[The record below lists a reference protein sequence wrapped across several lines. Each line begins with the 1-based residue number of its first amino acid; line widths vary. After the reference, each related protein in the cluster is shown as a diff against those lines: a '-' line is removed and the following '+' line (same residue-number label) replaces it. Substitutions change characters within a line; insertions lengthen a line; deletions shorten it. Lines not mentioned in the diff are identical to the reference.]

1 MSSKEIKPQLYYLL
15 RRGWY
20 SQLIKFCD
28 GIISKKGKDPLAIFW
43 KAFALGMTNNINDCL
58 RLFESFQARR
68 DLQYPVTLAL
78 LYFHKKSP
86 SIDHE
91 AVDSLTSE
99 LGVAEDVMKEPGMVL
114 AARFALHV
122 NNLSLASK
130 LCEKILGRRDRLS
143 DQYDTG
149 NRQFT
154 DRSSAF
160 ETEAIC
166 IEQWIAL
173 EKYQRES
180 DAQARSDIQSLDSM
194 LRGKTEQADIDLLM
208 VWACSKILIGQTVD
222 TLNILNQII
231 AMYPMFLPALSDKAS
246 LLASAGE
253 WDQALDTAQRVLDSD
268 SEYIDALMI
277 IAVHSFTQECQ
288 PNDSIQK
295 LDDFDRSLASR
306 EGSSFNDHLN
316 AVSVFSTIS
325 SRHPRA
331 LQICIR
337 MIERVQNYSPSAA
350 NDATLLCHLGHLHL
364 MQGIG
369 QYEIALKVF
378 REASKKDPNNL
389 EAMEGMILCQIK
401 EGLHDD
407 AEGQIELIAVMH
419 SDEDLSPGFVY
430 LRALLARHNRKT
442 KEHIAFLD
450 DCRNQISQRSK
461 KANTIVGGCIL
472 AFQELRAMNLDFN
485 MLLAMEY
492 LEYMESPPVISLIGG
507 AKNITNVNTSTNIN
521 AIDPVSGVSVTSM
534 NEEASGEN
542 GIIIQ
547 RGLDLLNRILQICPG
562 MPSAYIEQ
570 ARCYACQ
577 GQYEEA
583 LRSLHQILALQPHSS
598 AALVSMAKVELAR
611 QNTIAAN
618 RALEQALSTDFS
630 IRSVPLFKLYQAIV
644 RAQQNRQDEAI
655 SECEQ
660 LLNLPE
666 MRALHFS
673 GGTNSG
679 IHTDTLR
686 LTDDDRVTTFITL
699 ASLLSKSRRLK
710 EANKILSDAKV
721 LFIGTNQEVQVLVAA
736 SQLAVERN
744 DFDTAIRML
753 DKINEDSPTFTRSQ
767 IIKSEILLVHY
778 RDKRKFIQC
787 YEELV
792 KKDESSKNYALLG
805 EAYLRIL
812 NPEKAE
818 EQLQYAY
825 RKDPTNSRL
834 RARIGRALFATH
846 EYHRAVEFYEA
857 AIRDVG
863 KLAPGPRG
871 GDSIVKNT
879 EIVSLSHDLAKLYI
893 KLGRAES
900 AHRVLQRILYT
911 DHSDLLSMRQDVAT
925 LLLLADVQN
934 LKEPTEEVQE
944 TLKKAKD
951 LQKEVVGQV
960 RMGPASVSEI
970 LDQEK
975 ALLSD
980 ICEKIA
986 TSYIEIKTP
995 EGYIKLADQM
1005 YEEALQHN
1013 AINVKAMLGLVKL
1026 CRTRKWNGIEAD
1038 QAQSLCRKVI
1048 SADPGNE
1055 EATIILSDIMFSG
1068 SDPENAVQPL
1078 QDLLKSHPNNY
1089 RALEKLIVLHRRAG
1103 MMKEIPSYLT
1113 LAETS
1118 NRRSTTHAG
1127 FRYCQG
1133 LYARYTNDVGKA
1145 ISEFNLARRDEDW
1158 GCDALQH
1165 MIELY
1170 LNPNQ
1175 DGAWDEKDSGPL
1187 DEISLSNNAAAE
1199 ILLKELE
1206 PKIKDHQRFTVLQ
1219 NYWLL
1224 ATRQKSN
1231 IDKAMQSFI
1240 AMLEKDQD
1248 YLPAVLGM
1256 ATGFMVEKNQ
1266 HKARNLLKR
1275 VAKMEATTH
1284 DGEDFGKANLLLAKF
1299 FVDKSM
1305 YDQAQ
1310 DLCKK
1315 TLAQNKSSSQA
1326 WEILGLIM
1334 EKESDHERAAECY
1347 QKAWVLEFEASAP
1360 AGYKL
1365 AFCYLKCK
1373 KYVEAI
1379 DVCETVLQQYPDYPK
1394 IKEEI
1399 LKKAQLSLR
1408 TASQ

>member
-20 SQLIKFCD
+20 NQLIKFCD
-28 GIISKKGKDPLAIFW
+28 GIITKKGKDPLAVFW
-43 KAFALGMTNNINDCL
+43 KAFALGMTNNIHECL

-78 LYFHKKSP
+78 LYFHKKAP

-91 AVDSLTSE
+91 AIDSLTSE

-114 AARFALHV
+114 AARFAFHV

-130 LCEKILGRRDRLS
+130 LCEKILGRRDRIS

-149 NRQFT
+149 NRQIS

-160 ETEAIC
+160 EIEAIS

-173 EKYQRES
+173 EKFQRDNDS
-180 DAQARSDIQSLDSM
+180 QSRSDLQSLESM
-194 LRGKTEQADIDLLM
+194 LRGRAEQVDIDLLM
-208 VWACSKILIGQTVD
+208 VWACSKILFGQNVD

-231 AMYPMFLPALSDKAS
+231 AMYPMFLPALSDKAC

-295 LDDFDRSLASR
+295 LDDFDKSLSSR
-306 EGSSFNDHLN
+306 EVSSFNDHLN
-316 AVSVFSTIS
+316 AVGIFSTIS

-337 MIERVQNYSPSAA
+337 MIERVQNYSSSAA
-350 NDATLLCHLGHLHL
+350 NDAALLCLLGNLHL

-369 QYEIALKVF
+369 QYETALKVF

-401 EGLHDD
+401 EGLHED
-407 AEGQIELIAVMH
+407 AEGQIELISVMH
-419 SDEDLSPGFVY
+419 SDDDLSPGFIY

-442 KEHIAFLD
+442 KDHVGFLD
-450 DCRNQISQRSK
+450 DCRMQMMQKSK
-461 KANTIVGGCIL
+461 KTSTVVSGCII
-472 AFQELRAMNLDFN
+472 AFQELRAMNIDFN

-492 LEYMESPPVISLIGG
+492 LEYMESPPVISLIAGG
-507 AKNITNVNTSTNIN
+507 KNIAAVNSSTNIN
-521 AIDPVSGVSVTSM
+521 AIDPIQGVSVTSM
-534 NEEASGEN
+534 NDEASGEN
-542 GIIIQ
+542 GITVQ
-547 RGLDLLNRILQICPG
+547 RGIDLLNRILHLCPG
-562 MPSAYIEQ
+562 MSCAYIEQ
-570 ARCYACQ
+570 ARCYASQ

-611 QNTIAAN
+611 QNTVAAD
-618 RALEQALSTDFS
+618 RALEQALSTDFA

-655 SECEQ
+655 NECEQ

-679 IHTDTLR
+679 IHTDSLR

-721 LFIGTNQEVQVLVAA
+721 LFVGTNQEVQVLVAA

-767 IIKSEILLVHY
+767 IIKSEILLIHY

-825 RKDPTNSRL
+825 RKDPGNSRL

-863 KLAPGPRG
+863 KLISGPKG
-871 GDSIVKNT
+871 GDNVVKNT
-879 EIVSLSHDLAKLYI
+879 EIVSLSHDLSKLYI

-900 AHRVLQRILYT
+900 AHRVLQRILYSE
-911 DHSDLLSMRQDVAT
+911 HGDLLSMRQDVAT

-934 LKEPTEEVQE
+934 LKEPTIE
-944 TLKKAKD
+944 TLDTLKRAKD
-951 LQKEVVGQV
+951 LQKEVVGQI
-960 RMGPASVSEI
+960 RMGPASVSEV

-986 TSYIEIKTP
+986 TSYIELKSP
-995 EGYIKLADQM
+995 DGYIKLADQM
-1005 YEEALQHN
+1005 FEEALQHN

-1026 CRTRKWNGIEAD
+1026 CRNRSEVD
-1038 QAQSLCRKVI
+1038 QAQNLCRKVI

-1055 EATIILSDIMFSG
+1055 EATIILSELMFNG
-1068 SDPENAVQPL
+1068 SDPETAVQPL

-1103 MMKEIPSYLT
+1103 MMKEVPSFLT

-1127 FRYCQG
+1127 LRYCQG

-1158 GCDALQH
+1158 GSDALQH

-1187 DEISLSNNAAAE
+1187 DEVSLSNNAAAE

-1206 PKIKDHQRFTVLQ
+1206 PKIKDRQRFTVLQ

-1275 VAKMEATTH
+1275 VAKMEASKH
-1284 DGEDFGKANLLLAKF
+1284 DGEDFGRANLLLAKF

-1347 QKAWVLEFEASAP
+1347 QKAWILEFEASAP

-1394 IKEEI
+1394 IKDEI
-1399 LKKAQLSLR
+1399 LKKAQLSFR
-1408 TASQ
+1408 TASS

>member
-1 MSSKEIKPQLYYLL
+1 MSSKEIKPQLYYYL

-20 SQLIKFCD
+20 TQLIKFCD
-28 GIISKKGKDPLAIFW
+28 GIITKKGKDPLAIFW

-78 LYFHKKSP
+78 LYFHKRAP

-91 AVDSLTSE
+91 AIDSLTSE

-114 AARFALHV
+114 AARFALYV
-122 NNLSLASK
+122 ENFSLAAK
-130 LCEKILGRRDRLS
+130 LAEKILGRRDRLS

-149 NRQFT
+149 SRQISE
-154 DRSSAF
+154 RSSAF

-166 IEQWIAL
+166 VEQWIAL
-173 EKYQRES
+173 ENFQR
-180 DAQARSDIQSLDSM
+180 DNDTQARRDLQSLDSM
-194 LRGKTEQADIDLLM
+194 LRNKADQADIDLLM
-208 VWACSKILIGQTVD
+208 VWACSKILISQSSD
-222 TLNILNQII
+222 TLNIFNQII
-231 AMYPMFLPALSDKAS
+231 AMYPLFLPALSDKAC

-253 WDQALDTAQRVLDSD
+253 WDQALDTAQRVLDND
-268 SEYIDALMI
+268 SEYLDALLI

-288 PNDSIQK
+288 PNDSVQK
-295 LDDFDRSLASR
+295 LDDFDKALASR
-306 EGSSFNDHLN
+306 ESTSYNDHMN
-316 AVSVFSTIS
+316 AVSLFSTIS

-331 LQICIR
+331 LQICVK
-337 MIERVQNYSPSAA
+337 MIDRVKPYSPSALK
-350 NDATLLCHLGHLHL
+350 DATLLCQLGHLHL

-369 QYEIALKVF
+369 QYETALKVF

-389 EAMEGMILCQIK
+389 HAMEGMILCQIK

-407 AEGQIELIAVMH
+407 AEGQIELISVMH
-419 SDEDLSPGFVY
+419 SDEDLSHGFIY
-430 LRALLARHNRKT
+430 LRALLARHNK
-442 KEHIAFLD
+442 KIKDHLMYLD
-450 DCRNQISQRSK
+450 DCRNQMSQRSK
-461 KANTIVGGCIL
+461 RTTSIIGGCII
-472 AFQELRAMNLDFN
+472 AFQELISMNADFS
-485 MLLAMEY
+485 MLLVMEY

-507 AKNITNVNTSTNIN
+507 NKNIAVNAN
-521 AIDPVSGVSVTSM
+521 ANIDPVSGVSVTSM
-534 NEEASGEN
+534 NEESSGEN
-542 GIIIQ
+542 GLAVQ
-547 RGLDLLNRILQICPG
+547 RGMDLLNSILHACPG
-562 MPSAYIEQ
+562 MSCAYIEQ
-570 ARCYACQ
+570 SRCYASQ
-577 GQYEEA
+577 GQYEDA
-583 LRSLHQILALQPHSS
+583 LRSLHQIIALQPHNS
-598 AALVSMAKVELAR
+598 AALVAIAKVELAR
-611 QNTIAAN
+611 QNTMAAD

-630 IRSVPLFKLYQAIV
+630 IRSVPLFKLYQLIV
-644 RAQQNRQDEAI
+644 RAQQNKQDEAI
-655 SECEQ
+655 QECEL

-679 IHTDTLR
+679 VHTDSLR

-721 LFIGTNQEVQVLVAA
+721 LFVGTIQEVQVLVAA

-767 IIKSEILLVHY
+767 IIKSEILLIHY

-787 YEELV
+787 YEQLV
-792 KKDESSKNYALLG
+792 KKDDSAKNYALLG
-805 EAYLRIL
+805 DAYLRIL

-825 RKDPTNSRL
+825 RKDPTNGRL

-863 KLAPGPRG
+863 KVSPGPR

-879 EIVSLSHDLAKLYI
+879 EIISLSHDLAKLYI

-900 AHRVLQRILYT
+900 AHRVLQRILCAE
-911 DHSDLLSMRQDVAT
+911 HNNDLLTMRQDVAT
-925 LLLLADVQN
+925 LLLLAEVQS
-934 LKEPTEEVQE
+934 LKEPTQE
-944 TLKKAKD
+944 MQDTLKKAKD
-951 LQKEVVGQV
+951 LQKDVVGQV
-960 RMGPASVSEI
+960 RMGPASVSDV

-975 ALLSD
+975 VLLSE

-986 TSYIEIKTP
+986 SSYLQLKSP
-995 EGYIKLADQM
+995 DGYIKYADQM
-1005 YEEALQHN
+1005 YEEALQYN

-1026 CRTRKWNGIEAD
+1026 CKNRSEME
-1038 QAQSLCRKVI
+1038 QAQSLCRKII

-1055 EATIILSDIMFSG
+1055 EATIILSEIMFNG
-1068 SDPENAVQPL
+1068 SDPETAVHPL

-1089 RALEKLIVLHRRAG
+1089 RALEKLIILHRRAG
-1103 MMKEIPSYLT
+1103 LMKEIPSYLS
-1113 LAETS
+1113 LAETA
-1118 NRRSTTHAG
+1118 NKRSATHAG
-1127 FRYCQG
+1127 LHYCQG

-1175 DGAWDEKDSGPL
+1175 DGAWEEKDSGPL

-1206 PKIKDHQRFTVLQ
+1206 PKIKDQQRFIVLQ

-1224 ATRQKSN
+1224 ATRQKAN

-1275 VAKMEATTH
+1275 VAKMEATKQ

-1315 TLAQNKSSSQA
+1315 TLAQDKSSSQA

-1334 EKESDHERAAECY
+1334 EKEGDHDRAAECY
-1347 QKAWVLEFEASAP
+1347 QKAWILEFEASAP
-1360 AGYKL
+1360 VGYKL

-1408 TASQ
+1408 SSNQ